1 MATIDLGKIKLVW
14 KGTYNNSTAYT
25 IDDVVEF
32 TDGGVTSTYICV
44 ANSTGNN
51 PSSGGTAHANWN
63 YMAKGVADPI
73 PTQNSG
79 TNGKFLKSDGSSLS
93 FAQAGKTLVKPTK
106 VAHQTSEVSAS
117 QSGSPVPSTG
127 TAKFYYPAGAKL
139 SGTFTKLSATS
150 VLGIAIRYSIDNNG
164 TNEHDTYIWCGTGAT
179 LGCDGDNFR
188 WHVGDDQNRQH
199 DNQQHTAATIFVT
212 GMSVGTHTLCAAAGT
227 YPDRTHTYYY
237 SPQRTY
243 GDRANEVVQST
254 MWAWEIEV

>member
-1 MATIDLGKIKLVW
+1 MATIQLGKIKQVW
-14 KGTYNNSTAYT
+14 RGTWSASPNPAYS
-25 IDDVVEF
+25 IDDLVEY
-32 TDGGVTSTYICV
+32 TDGGITSSYIATAV
-44 ANSTGNN
+44 PGSQAPSTGGTVG
-51 PSSGGTAHANWN
+51 SAWDLVAKGGTAL
-63 YMAKGVADPI
+63 
-73 PTQNSG
+73 PTQ
-79 TNGKFLKSDGSSLS
+79 TNNAGKFLKTDGSALS

-243 GDRANEVVQST
+243 GDRADECVQSA
-254 MWAWEIEV
+254 MWVWEIEV